1 MRIKIVALNARFT
14 HSCLA
19 LFHVRNELEQN
30 CPGVALELCQ
40 LTINDSYYE
49 TLLRLSQGEP
59 DYIFFSVAVWNS
71 DRVEQLIRDLA
82 SCLPGCGVVVGGPQA
97 VVVGR
102 NLASSLNVTRCT
114 VVSGDMEALNGFFY
128 RDLERK
134 ELQPSYGGSFLRMV
148 ERVLVSPYREEDF
161 HSHLRDRNIYYESSR
176 GCPFS
181 CSYCLSSAETGV
193 YHKPLAQVELELE
206 QILRHRP
213 KTLRFVDRTFNDR
226 PERALAIWKFLL
238 EREAEAEPETE
249 TLFHFEISPDRFTE
263 EMFAFLETVPVGRFQ
278 FEIGVQ
284 STHLET
290 LKGVGRTM
298 DVAMALRNIKRL
310 AVIGSIHLHADLIL
324 GLPYET
330 KESFGRSFADLFAT
344 GAHYLQMGLLKLLPD
359 TAISRD
365 AGLFFYTCCGQPPY
379 AVLANQWLDH
389 GALQELYWF
398 CECVEKFVNNR
409 FFPSLWAYLR
419 HKGED
424 IFSFFQEL
432 LRICREAHFFS
443 LAATQ
448 EFMGH
453 LLSTLIQERK
463 DGPLLL
469 EMLRYDWLR
478 CGHRFLPSY
487 LQVTLAEEQ
496 PQAVRNHIYQQA
508 GLVEGGLFDH
518 GSRNQV
524 FKKGFF
530 LRFSGQC
537 LRELGLSQGGAQ
549 AVIIF
554 LPERETS
561 SYRLH
566 KTMVIEDSGAQVGC

>member
-19 LFHVRNELEQN
+19 LFHVRNELEKN
-30 CPGVALELCQ
+30 CPGVASELCQ

-49 TLLRLSQGEP
+49 TLLRLSQGCP

-71 DRVEQLIRDLA
+71 DRVEQLIRDLTA
-82 SCLPGCGVVVGGPQA
+82 CLPGCGVVVGGPQA

-102 NLASSLNVTRCT
+102 NLASSQCSTQCT
-114 VVSGDMEALNGFFY
+114 VVSGDMEALSGDFY

-134 ELQPSYGGSFLRMV
+134 ELQPCYGGSFLRMPD
-148 ERVLVSPYREEDF
+148 RALFSPYREEDF
-161 HSHLRDRNIYYESSR
+161 YSHLQDRNIYYESSR

-181 CSYCLSSAETGV
+181 CSYCLSSAEQGV
-193 YHKPLAQVELELE
+193 YHKPLPQVELELA

-238 EREAEAEPETE
+238 DGEGETESEAE
-249 TLFHFEISPDRFTE
+249 TLFHFEITPDRFTE
-263 EMFAFLETVPVGRFQ
+263 EMFAFLKTVPVGRFQ

-290 LKGVGRTM
+290 LQAVGRTM

-310 AVIGSIHLHADLIL
+310 VTIGSIHLHVDLIL

-330 KESFGRSFADLFAT
+330 TESFARSFADLFAT

-359 TAISRD
+359 TAMSRD
-365 AGLFFYTCCGQPPY
+365 GVRFSYTHCSQPPY

-389 GALQELYWF
+389 AGLQELYWF

-409 FFPSLWAYLR
+409 YFPSLWEYLR
-419 HKGED
+419 QQGED
-424 IFSFFQEL
+424 MFSFFQEL
-432 LRICREAHFFS
+432 LRICRQAHFFS

-453 LLSTLIQERK
+453 LLGTLIQGRE
-463 DGPLLL
+463 DGALLL
-469 EMLRYDWLR
+469 EILRYDWLR
-478 CGHRFLPSY
+478 CGHRFLPSF
-487 LQVTLAEEQ
+487 LQVELAEEQ
-496 PQAVRNHIYQQA
+496 PQAVRNYIYQQA
-508 GLVEGGLFDH
+508 ASEEEGFFAH
-518 GSRNQV
+518 GNRNQV

-537 LRELGLSQGGAQ
+537 LQELGLSQTGMQ

-554 LPERETS
+554 LPEREAS
-561 SYRLH
+561 LYRLH
-566 KTMVIEDSGAQVGC
+566 KTVLIENSGNQACR

>member
-1 MRIKIVALNARFT
+1 VRIKIVALNARFT

-19 LFHVRNELEQN
+19 LFHVRNELEKN

-49 TLLRLSQGEP
+49 TLLRLSQGSP

-82 SCLPGCGVVVGGPQA
+82 SCHPGCRVVVGGPQA

-102 NLASSLNVTRCT
+102 NLASSLPVAQCT
-114 VVSGDMEALNGFFY
+114 VVSGDMEALNGDFY

-134 ELQPSYGGSFLRMV
+134 ELRSSYGGSFLRMPQ
-148 ERVLVSPYREEDF
+148 RVLVSPYREEDF
-161 HSHLRDRNIYYESSR
+161 LSHLRDRNIYYESSR

-193 YHKPLAQVELELE
+193 YHKPLAQVESELE

-226 PERALAIWKFLL
+226 PDRALAIWKFLL

-284 STHLET
+284 STHLKT
-290 LKGVGRTM
+290 LQGVGRVM

-330 KESFGRSFADLFAT
+330 AESFGRSFGDLFAT
-344 GAHYLQMGLLKLLPD
+344 GAHYLQMGLLKILPD

-365 AGLFFYTCCGQPPY
+365 AGFFSYTCCAQPPY
-379 AVLANQWLDH
+379 AVLANQWLGHD
-389 GALQELYWF
+389 ALQDLYWF

-409 FFPSLWAYLR
+409 YFPSLWAYLR
-419 HKGED
+419 NQGED
-424 IFSFFQEL
+424 MFSFFQEL

-453 LLSTLIQERK
+453 LLSTLIQKRQ
-463 DGPLLL
+463 DGGLLL
-469 EMLRYDWLR
+469 EILRYDWLR
-478 CGHRFLPSY
+478 CGHRFLPAF
-487 LQVTLAEEQ
+487 LQVTLAEDQ
-496 PQAVRNHIYQQA
+496 PQAVRNHIYERA
-508 GLVEGGLFDH
+508 GSAAEWPFASGNR
-518 GSRNQV
+518 SQV

-537 LRELGLSQGGAQ
+537 LRELGLSQRGAR

-554 LPERETS
+554 LPERDTS
-561 SYRLH
+561 LYRLH
-566 KTMVIEDSGAQVGC
+566 KTVVIEDSGEQAGC